1 MKALVSRGNKPTK
14 GKYALMLFVAIVI
27 FVGVVISDGNVAKAE
42 SESEKAIMEELRSNT
57 EGAINILDLDV
68 FEDFLASL
76 DTDQQS
82 LLPFSDLK
90 QFIKDLTEGKIDNFF
105 ESFMS
110 IILKSI
116 GKYFVGF
123 LPSLITI
130 LTVSM
135 LKSML
140 SGMTSPFLKTG
151 TNEIVHIVCYGV
163 IVVVLASSVV
173 SIVST
178 TLSTIKNISAFAEGV
193 FPVLLTL
200 LASLG
205 ATTGVATYQPM
216 MAVLGGGVIS
226 IISKVILPAFI
237 ACVVFSMV
245 GNLSKNVKLTKM
257 SKMFKSVSSWLIGI
271 VFGLYGTFLTAGGIS
286 GGVMDRVGYNAAK
299 FALSSYVPIL
309 GGYLSDG
316 FDLISASL
324 LIVKNAFG
332 YTAVIVLGAVVVF
345 PLLRIVAFIFSVR
358 LCSAIAEPMG
368 DERVSNM
375 LSSVADN
382 CGLLISALAGVAFMF
397 FILIMLIVGVVSFV

>member
-27 FVGVVISDGNVAKAE
+27 FVGVVISDGNIAKAE

>member
-1 MKALVSRGNKPTK
+1 MKAPVSRGNKPTK

-90 QFIKDLTEGKIDNFF
+90 RFIKDLTEGKIDNFF

-205 ATTGVATYQPM
+205 ATTGVAIYQPM